1 MKSLGLVTAPTSPN
15 TGWQEQGVLPEPRVG
30 GGWGGQQR
38 PDGAEEAL
46 GFKVALGAKA

>member
-1 MKSLGLVTAPTSPN
+1 MKSLGLVTAPTSPS
-15 TGWQEQGVLPEPRVG
+15 TGWQEQGVLPEPRVW
-30 GGWGGQQR
+30 GWGGRQR